1 MKVSERCGKCNGF
14 VEADD
19 QPMVIEK
26 GGGLSDKQGVD
37 RASTTLYRD
46 GSGIGSAR
54 QFVEKWRAE
63 HRCAALGVEA

>member
-1 MKVSERCGKCNGF
+1 M
-14 VEADD
+14 EADD
-19 QPMVIEK
+19 QPLVIEK
-26 GGGLSDKQGVD
+26 GGNSLADKQGVD